1 VSSPSGQPH
10 PAPAGRGRLVV
21 VEDFYGR
28 FGAASLTLL
37 GLWLIVVQTRF
48 RAWAGSTAHRRQA
61 TAVAVI
67 FGLPGVLSF
76 LAIVDPD
83 EPAVWKTSFIV
94 GGAIGAVG
102 ILLVVVDRA
111 VRPPGAVA
119 VVAFAVA
126 AALQAAI
133 ALVAVFANP
142 IGRSSLTLAPIQVE
156 RLLFS
161 LLMGAGL
168 VAAWQLL
175 FAEVEEPLDAD

>member
-1 VSSPSGQPH
+1 
-10 PAPAGRGRLVV
+10 

-37 GLWLIVVQTRF
+37 GLWLVVVQTRF

-61 TAVAVI
+61 TAIALT

-76 LAIVDPD
+76 LAIVEPG
-83 EPAVWKTSFIV
+83 EPALWKTSFIV
-94 GGAIGAVG
+94 GGVAGA
-102 ILLVVVDRA
+102 LVANRA
-111 VRPPGAVA
+111 ARPTGLVA
-119 VVAFAVA
+119 TIALSVAS
-126 AALQAAI
+126 ALYAAI
-133 ALVAVFANP
+133 ALVAIFANA
-142 IGRSSLTLAPIQVE
+142 IDGSILDLTPIQVE

-175 FAEVEEPLDAD
+175 FAEDAGPAGDHG

>member
-1 VSSPSGQPH
+1 M
-10 PAPAGRGRLVV
+10 

-94 GGAIGAVG
+94 GGAVGAVG
-102 ILLVVVDRA
+102 ILLVVIDRA
-111 VRPPGAVA
+111 VRPPGA

-126 AALQAAI
+126 AAL
-133 ALVAVFANP
+133 
-142 IGRSSLTLAPIQVE
+142 
-156 RLLFS
+156 
-161 LLMGAGL
+161 
-168 VAAWQLL
+168 
-175 FAEVEEPLDAD
+175 

>member
-1 VSSPSGQPH
+1 
-10 PAPAGRGRLVV
+10 
-21 VEDFYGR
+21 VEEFYGR

-61 TAVAVI
+61 TAIAVI
-67 FGLPGVLSF
+67 FGLPGILSF

-83 EPAVWKTSFIV
+83 EPALWKTSFIV
-94 GGAIGAVG
+94 GGVVGALG
-102 ILLVVVDRA
+102 ILLVVANRA

-119 VVAFAVA
+119 LVALSVA
-126 AALQAAI
+126 AALHAAI
-133 ALVAVFANP
+133 ALVAIFANP
-142 IGRSSLTLAPIQVE
+142 IADSSLTLAPIEVE

-175 FAEVEEPLDAD
+175 FAELDEPLDDPK